1 MHRLEEL
8 KMSQKEL
15 AEKMKCS
22 PQYVSK
28 LLKGSEN
35 LTLDTISKLEEC
47 LDLNL
52 VRDALSHVDGYEYHE
67 QQESRR
73 AMRPNTKYINRIIV
87 FKKRFDNC
95 HIARTKLP
103 AEGVF
108 LCLFCIFAKICLRK
122 SAYKAFRTTSSGMWT
137 GLPLIHRQMLH
148 SLSKGFW
155 SMANMRTGSICSHI
169 MVLIV
174 SSILPRN

>member
-1 MHRLEEL
+1 MKKATDKEISVLQKHEVKTNWREKAQWRREKKAQWRRENRRWLRYSGFIALTVMHRLEEL

-67 QQESRR
+67 SALRFVAEPDSPLYGSKNQE
-73 AMRPNTKYINRIIV
+73 
-87 FKKRFDNC
+87 
-95 HIARTKLP
+95 
-103 AEGVF
+103 E
-108 LCLFCIFAKICLRK
+108 
-122 SAYKAFRTTSSGMWT
+122 
-137 GLPLIHRQMLH
+137 Q
-148 SLSKGFW
+148 
-155 SMANMRTGSICSHI
+155 
-169 MVLIV
+169 
-174 SSILPRN
+174 